1 MTVRIEHGPEHGSTR
16 ARWHGPIVVV
26 VMGAL
31 AVGLSACGSD
41 TGSPNAATVGTS
53 ARGGTVSSPASDP
66 VSDPASDPVTAGSG
80 TSSSPQ
86 SAQPNVDPCSLL
98 TVAEIEAVVGP
109 GVEQGGFG
117 KDLPGRCTYS
127 VGGDV
132 GAGVVA
138 ISLEDPLVCAAL
150 QRAVD
155 SGSAGQAVP
164 IDVGEGGFVET
175 YGTVEF
181 LVGGGGCV
189 SISGSTD
196 GQSLSQEALISL
208 ATTAAPRAS

>member
-1 MTVRIEHGPEHGSTR
+1 MMVRIERGPQRRLRRAPWHGSF
-16 ARWHGPIVVV
+16 AVIGI
-26 VMGAL
+26 GAL
-31 AVGLSACGSD
+31 AVVLAACGSD
-41 TGSPNAATVGTS
+41 SGSSNAATAVTS
-53 ARGGTVSSPASDP
+53 ARGGTVSSAS
-66 VSDPASDPVTAGSG
+66 SDPASDPANSG
-80 TSSSPQ
+80 VSAPTNSP

-117 KDLPGRCTYS
+117 QDLPGRCTYS

-155 SGSAGQAVP
+155 SGSAGQAVK

-181 LVGGGGCV
+181 LTGGGRCV
-189 SISGSTD
+189 SISGSTHGD
-196 GQSLSQEALISL
+196 SLSQDALISL
-208 ATTAAPRAS
+208 ATTAAPRTG